1 MWLDTAWG
9 RLRDYLG
16 MLVLVALSVGIQVG
30 CDKSYEATLSIEKQ
44 TEVYA
49 IEQIPSSSSSSEPES
64 EPSDT
69 RAELGKVIRVLKPGE
84 TAKAI
89 GVYHG
94 KGYDAF
100 HVKLA
105 DGTEGLIIAGDTFT
119 ATSP

>member
-1 MWLDTAWG
+1 MWLNTVVRRHCDQLA
-9 RLRDYLG
+9 
-16 MLVLVALSVGIQVG
+16 VVVFVALSAAVQVG
-30 CDKSYEATLSIEKQ
+30 CDNNYEATLSIEKP

-49 IEQIPSSSSSSEPES
+49 IDQITPSSSSSES
-64 EPSDT
+64 EPPDT
-69 RAELGKVIRVLKPGE
+69 KAELGKVIRVLKAGE

-89 GVYHG
+89 GVFHG

-119 ATSP
+119 ATSH